1 MNTIRLCAF
10 ILLAAITSARSL
22 SVVNSKHDL
31 SARSGTSGPKAAQEV
46 QTCMFC
52 HAMHKPVQMDA
63 LWNRVGAPTDFTF
76 YSSNY
81 LNNYLGMKA
90 PTMTD
95 LNASKTKLCLS
106 CHDGV
111 TALSA
116 VFSVA
121 PNTLEMTGTL
131 AASKVIGTNLAND
144 HPVLYDVKPGA
155 GPPAQPGTDPEIQL
169 PPAGDAVKVYGD
181 TNRVECTSCHDP
193 HDNANGSFLVKSNDN
208 AALCTSCHIKTG
220 YTSSVHAVSNAVY
233 TPADAAPTTVA
244 EYSCRNCH
252 KVHGASSAQAY
263 ILRDAEENICYNCH
277 GSPALLGA
285 KSIKNLFAKASK
297 HPTEAT
303 TGVHINPELDASNLG
318 AGKRHAECWDC
329 HNPHRAKTGT
339 HATPGNGIGD
349 ALIGA
354 WGVEPSYG
362 AGAWLAATSY
372 VRQVFNDTTNYK
384 EYQLCFKCHT
394 YYAFGTNPP
403 ANSSDQ
409 SIEFNPANR
418 AAHPVRNSANSQT
431 GAVTPKALET
441 AQMSAPWNVSANM
454 GNQTMTCSDC
464 HASDVTSD
472 PKGPHGS
479 AAPKML
485 KGPRRYWP
493 NRASGTPWTLRDI
506 KDGANNWSSNL
517 FCVNC
522 HPLYTNGNWKNEAH
536 DAHEGRRAGDKD
548 IQCIAC
554 HVVVPH
560 GTKRSRMIGYASEEA
575 PYNYGGAGT
584 YDKLVIEG
592 FRKASGTNN
601 YSKSNCNSR
610 ATGCHSGSGTFDP

>member
-1 MNTIRLCAF
+1 MNRILISAI
-10 ILLAAITSARSL
+10 ILLTGAVPAPAL
-22 SVVNSKHDL
+22 SVIDSKHDL
-31 SARSGTSGPKAAQEV
+31 AATSATSGPKAVNELL
-46 QTCMFC
+46 TCLFC
-52 HAMHKPVQMDA
+52 HTMHKPAQMSA
-63 LWNRVGAPTDFTF
+63 LWNRVGAPVDFTF

-81 LNNYLGMKA
+81 LNNYLGMKT
-90 PTMTD
+90 PTMND

-111 TALSA
+111 TALGA

-121 PNTLEMTGTL
+121 PNTLEMTGGL
-131 AASKVIGTNLAND
+131 SGSKVIGTNLANH

-155 GPPAQPGTDPEIQL
+155 GPPAQPGTDSEIQL
-169 PPAGDAVKVYGD
+169 PPAGDPVKVYGD

-193 HDNANGSFLVKSNDN
+193 HDNTYGSFLVKSNAN
-208 AALCTSCHIKTG
+208 AALCTSCHTKTG
-220 YTSSVHAVSNAVY
+220 YTSSAHAVSNTVY
-233 TPADAAPTTVA
+233 TPAGEETTTVA

-263 ILRDAEENICYNCH
+263 ILRDAEENTCYNCH

-297 HPTEAT
+297 HPAETT
-303 TGVHINPELDASNLG
+303 TGAHINPELDASNLG
-318 AGKRHAECWDC
+318 IGKRHAECWDC
-329 HNPHRAKTGT
+329 HNPHRARTGT
-339 HATPGNGIGD
+339 HATPGNGIGE
-349 ALIGA
+349 ALLGA
-354 WGVEPSYG
+354 WGVEPTYG

-372 VRQVFNDTTNYK
+372 VRQVFNDTVNYK
-384 EYQLCFKCHT
+384 EYQLCFKCHS

-409 SIEFNPANR
+409 SVEFNPNNR
-418 AAHPVRNSANSQT
+418 SAHPVRNSANDQAGSVSPR
-431 GAVTPKALET
+431 AMT
-441 AQMSAPWNVSANM
+441 AGQLSAPWNANP
-454 GNQTMTCSDC
+454 GGQTMTCSDC
-464 HASDVTSD
+464 HASDVPSD

-479 AAPKML
+479 AADKL
-485 KGPRRYWP
+485 LAGPRRYWP

-506 KDGANNWSSNL
+506 KDDANNWSSNL

-522 HPLYTNGNWKNEAH
+522 HPLYTNRNWKNNAH
-536 DAHEGRRAGDKD
+536 DAHDGRRAGDKD

-560 GTKRSRMIGYASEEA
+560 GAKRSRMIGYASEEA

-584 YDKLVIEG
+584 YDRLVIEG
-592 FRKASGTNN
+592 FRKASGPNS

>member
-1 MNTIRLCAF
+1 MNKILLSSL
-10 ILLAAITSARSL
+10 ILLAGVLPAQAL

-31 SARSGTSGPKAAQEV
+31 SAHSATSGPKAVTEL

-52 HAMHKPVQMDA
+52 HAMHKPVQLDA

-111 TALSA
+111 TALGA

-121 PNTLEMTGTL
+121 PNTVEMTGGIS
-131 AASKVIGTNLAND
+131 ASKVIGTNLAND

-169 PPAGDAVKVYGD
+169 PPAGDAVKVYGE

-193 HDNANGSFLVKSNDN
+193 HDNTNGSFLVKSNAN

-220 YTSSVHAVSNAVY
+220 YTSSAHAVSNVIY
-233 TPADAAPTTVA
+233 TPADAAATTVA

-252 KVHGASSAQAY
+252 KVHGANPAQAY
-263 ILRDAEENICYNCH
+263 ILRDAEENTCYNCH

-297 HPTEAT
+297 HPTET
-303 TGVHINPELDASNLG
+303 VTGVHKNPELDASNLG
-318 AGKRHAECWDC
+318 LAKRHAECWDC

-339 HATPGNGIGD
+339 HTTPGNGIGN
-349 ALIGA
+349 ALLGA

-394 YYAFGTNPP
+394 YYAFGTTPP
-403 ANSSDQ
+403 AYSSDQ
-409 SIEFNPANR
+409 SIEFNPNNR
-418 AAHPVRNSANSQT
+418 SAHPVRNSANTQT
-431 GAVTPKALET
+431 GAVTPKALAT
-441 AQMSAPWNVSANM
+441 SQMSAPWSTSANL
-454 GNQTMTCSDC
+454 GNQTMTCTDC
-464 HASDVTSD
+464 HASDVPSD

-479 AAPKML
+479 AANKL
-485 KGPRRYWP
+485 LAGPRRYWP
-493 NRASGTPWTLRDI
+493 LNATGGLWTLDDV
-506 KDGANNWSSNL
+506 KSNKNSWSTNL

-522 HPLYTNGNWKNEAH
+522 HPMLSGSNFVNNVH
-536 DAHEGRRAGDKD
+536 DKSDHRRSGVY
-548 IQCIAC
+548 CITC
-554 HVVVPH
+554 HTVVPH
-560 GTKRSRMIGYASEEA
+560 GSKRSRLIGYKTDPA
-575 PYNYGGAGT
+575 PYNYGGTGT
-584 YDKLVIEG
+584 YSKLVVTG
-592 FRKASGTNN
+592 FRKASSPTG
-601 YSKSNCNSR
+601 YSESNCSMQG
-610 ATGCHSGSGTFDP
+610 TSGCHGSGSGTYEP